1 MAAGGV
7 GSAAKAVAK
16 SAAGTARSR
25 KSPQARGIGAG
36 VLGVVGIVAGGLL
49 VGTVALAAVA
59 TTRVARTVIT
69 PVRRRPQNQI
79 IRAFDERL
87 GTVTLRATPDASMPG
102 RFGLWWGSDTC
113 FAKVGGLI
121 ERGDGTVTRELERVE
136 FGALRVGRA
145 RISGY
150 YYLQPEELGLPVTS
164 VEIPTDL
171 GQAPAWIFPAPDDAD
186 EGRWV
191 IQVHGWGATRQEG
204 LRAVR
209 TYHEAGFTCLLA
221 SYRNDGDAPESLDR
235 RYGLGGTEWRDIEA
249 AIAYAVEHGARSI
262 VLMGW
267 SMGGAVVLQTITRST
282 AVEHVTGI
290 VLESPVVDWIDTLS
304 YQGNLLRL
312 PDLVTRGAMRLIESE
327 WSGPITGQG
336 APIDLRSMDFVAR
349 ASELSL
355 PMLILHSDDDGFVPS
370 TGSRAL
376 AEARSDIVT
385 LVSFD
390 VALHTKLWN
399 YDEAKWSAAITAWLA
414 RNVPGDATRRG
425 EGARPR

>member
-1 MAAGGV
+1 MTARGT
-7 GSAAKAVAK
+7 GSAFGRAL
-16 SAAGTARSR
+16 GTA
-25 KSPQARGIGAG
+25 A
-36 VLGVVGIVAGGLL
+36 IVAGGL
-49 VGTVALAAVA
+49 ALATAAGAAWV

-69 PVRRRPQNQI
+69 PVRRRPQNQT
-79 IRAFDERL
+79 IRSFDETL
-87 GTVTLRATPDASMPG
+87 GTVTLRDTPDAAMPG
-102 RFGLWWGSDTC
+102 RFGLWWGSETA
-113 FAKVGGLI
+113 FAKLGGLI

-136 FGALRVGRA
+136 FGELREGRA

-150 YYLQPEELGLPVTS
+150 YYLQPEELGLPVNS
-164 VEIPTDL
+164 VEIDTDL
-171 GQAPAWIFPAPDDAD
+171 GQAPAWVFPAPEGAGDD
-186 EGRWV
+186 RWV

-209 TYHEAGFTCLLA
+209 VYHEAGFTCLLA
-221 SYRNDGDAPESLDR
+221 SYRNDGDAPESEDR

-249 AIAYAVEHGARSI
+249 AIGYAAEHGARSI

-267 SMGGAVVLQTITRST
+267 SMGGAVVLQTITRSRSLDL
-282 AVEHVTGI
+282 VTGI
-290 VLESPVVDWIDTLS
+290 VLESPVIDWVDTLE

-312 PDLVTRGAMRLIESE
+312 PDVVTRAAMRLIESE

-376 AEARSDIVT
+376 AAARSDIVT

-399 YDEAKWSAAITAWLA
+399 YDEAKWTAAIAGWLA
-414 RNVPGDATRRG
+414 EHVPAQD
-425 EGARPR
+425 

>member
-1 MAAGGV
+1 MTARGT
-7 GSAAKAVAK
+7 GSAFGRAL
-16 SAAGTARSR
+16 GTA
-25 KSPQARGIGAG
+25 A
-36 VLGVVGIVAGGLL
+36 IVAGGL
-49 VGTVALAAVA
+49 ALATAAGAAWV

-69 PVRRRPQNQI
+69 PVRRRPQNQT
-79 IRAFDERL
+79 IRAFDERV
-87 GTVTLRATPDASMPG
+87 GTVTLRDTPDAAMPG
-102 RFGLWWGSDTC
+102 RFGLWWGNETAY
-113 FAKVGGLI
+113 AKLGGLL

-136 FGALRVGRA
+136 FGELREGRA

-164 VEIPTDL
+164 VEIGTEL
-171 GQAPAWIFPAPDDAD
+171 GQAPAWVFPAPEGAG

-209 TYHEAGFTCLLA
+209 VYHEAGFTCLLA
-221 SYRNDGDAPESLDR
+221 SYRNDGDAPESVDR

-249 AIAYAVEHGARSI
+249 AIDYAVEHGARSI

-267 SMGGAVVLQTITRST
+267 SMGGAVVLQTITRSRSL
-282 AVEHVTGI
+282 EKVTGI
-290 VLESPVVDWIDTLS
+290 VLESPVIDWVDTLE

-312 PDLVTRGAMRLIESE
+312 PDVMTRAAMRLIESE

-376 AEARSDIVT
+376 AAARSDIVT

-399 YDEAKWSAAITAWLA
+399 YDEAKWTAAIAGWLA
-414 RNVPGDATRRG
+414 EHVPG
-425 EGARPR
+425 E

>member
-1 MAAGGV
+1 MAENGT
-7 GSAAKAVAK
+7 GSAFGKVL
-16 SAAGTARSR
+16 GTA
-25 KSPQARGIGAG
+25 G
-36 VLGVVGIVAGGLL
+36 VVAGGLVL
-49 VGTVALAAVA
+49 AVA
-59 TTRVARTVIT
+59 ACAAWLTTRVARTVIT
-69 PVRRRPQNQI
+69 PVRRRPQNQTI
-79 IRAFDERL
+79 HSFDEEL

-102 RFGLWWGSDTC
+102 RFGLWWGSETS

-136 FGALRVGRA
+136 FGELRTGRA

-150 YYLQPEELGLPVTS
+150 YYLQPAEIGLPVTS
-164 VEIPTDL
+164 VEIETDL
-171 GQAPAWIFPAPDDAD
+171 GETPAWIFPAPDDA
-186 EGRWV
+186 EPGRWV
-191 IQVHGWGATRQEG
+191 IQVHGWGASRQEG

-209 TYHEAGFTCLLA
+209 TYHDSGFTCLLA
-221 SYRNDGDAPESLDR
+221 SYRNDGDAPESVDR

-249 AIAYAVEHGARSI
+249 AIEYAVAHGARSI

-267 SMGGAVVLQTITRST
+267 SMGGAVVLQTITRSR
-282 AVEHVTGI
+282 VLEHVTGI
-290 VLESPVVDWIDTLS
+290 VLESPVIDWVDTLE

-312 PDLVTRGAMRLIESE
+312 PDVMTRAAMRLIEAE
-327 WSGPITGQG
+327 WSGPLTGQG

-376 AEARSDIVT
+376 AAARSDIVT

-399 YDEAKWSAAITAWLA
+399 YDEAKWTAAIAGWLSEHIPA
-414 RNVPGDATRRG
+414 AAPTDADASVGDPA
-425 EGARPR
+425 A

>member
-1 MAAGGV
+1 MTARGT
-7 GSAAKAVAK
+7 GSAFGRAL
-16 SAAGTARSR
+16 GTA
-25 KSPQARGIGAG
+25 A
-36 VLGVVGIVAGGLL
+36 IVAGGL
-49 VGTVALAAVA
+49 ALATAAGAAWV

-69 PVRRRPQNQI
+69 PVRRRPQNQT
-79 IRAFDERL
+79 IRSFDERL
-87 GTVTLRATPDASMPG
+87 GTVTLRETPDAAMPG
-102 RFGLWWGSDTC
+102 RFGLWWGSETAY
-113 FAKVGGLI
+113 AKLGGLL

-136 FGALRVGRA
+136 FGELREGRA

-150 YYLQPEELGLPVTS
+150 YYLQPEELGLPVNS
-164 VEIPTDL
+164 VEIDTDL
-171 GQAPAWIFPAPDDAD
+171 GQAPAWVFPAP
-186 EGRWV
+186 EGAGHDRWV

-209 TYHEAGFTCLLA
+209 VYHDAGFTCLLA
-221 SYRNDGDAPESLDR
+221 SYRNDGDAPESVDR

-249 AIAYAVEHGARSI
+249 AIGYAADHGARSI

-267 SMGGAVVLQTITRST
+267 SMGGAVVLQTITRSRSLDL
-282 AVEHVTGI
+282 VTGI
-290 VLESPVVDWIDTLS
+290 VLESPVIDWVDTLE

-312 PDLVTRGAMRLIESE
+312 PDLVTRSAMRLIESE

-376 AEARSDIVT
+376 AAARSDIVT

-399 YDEAKWSAAITAWLA
+399 YDEAKWTAAIADWLA
-414 RNVPGDATRRG
+414 EHVPG
-425 EGARPR
+425 E